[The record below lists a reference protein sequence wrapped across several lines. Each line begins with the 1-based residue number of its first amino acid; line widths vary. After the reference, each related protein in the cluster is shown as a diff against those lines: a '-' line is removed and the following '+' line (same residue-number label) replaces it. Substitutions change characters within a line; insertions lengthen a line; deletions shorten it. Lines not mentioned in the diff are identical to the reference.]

1 MKLNKESKS
10 IKVVIGIYKTANNKQ
25 NIKGHI
31 VLSNCVD
38 KKGKPMHTTFNSSLI
53 VGDKIVEL
61 INKCYKKEYH
71 DEVKFW
77 YNYVKR

>member
-1 MKLNKESKS
+1 
-10 IKVVIGIYKTANNKQ
+10 
-25 NIKGHI
+25 
-31 VLSNCVD
+31 
-38 KKGKPMHTTFNSSLI
+38 MHTTFNSSLI

-71 DEVKFW
+71 DEAKFW